1 MAQPPRNIFA
11 PVRSFAGMTL
21 LELVAAL
28 TIAATVAALGIHYL
42 KPTGTV
48 AHQRSC
54 DLTRELLQNDCE
66 RYFDIN
72 GRLPRTDLRELQSS
86 EFSGDP
92 VPHCPSTGERYRLNR
107 SGRVECPAHR

>member
-1 MAQPPRNIFA
+1 MAQPPRDISA
-11 PVRSFAGMTL
+11 RIQSFTGMTL

-28 TIAATVAALGIHYL
+28 TIAASVAALGIHYL
-42 KPTGTV
+42 KPTGAV

-72 GRLPRTDLRELQSS
+72 GRFPRIDLRELQSS

-92 VPHCPSTGERYRLNR
+92 LPRCPSTGERYQLNR
-107 SGRVECPAHR
+107 SGRVECPSHR